1 MCLECIKQWR
11 TMRIE
16 LIDRIMFP
24 VMSKVCIKELQ
35 KDHPEWNGRAIKQN
49 ARRRFIKMLKETPSI
64 GRLSQN
70 HLKFNL
76 VGGAVWFA
84 LYEAVEELYGRM
96 SNDLYSRM
104 CNACMTMPIMAKRYA
119 STPFFSEKYQDNYIK
134 KVERVNRIKSEYNWN
149 TIIEKGETPDSM
161 RVCFTTC
168 GLCALATRT
177 GHRDI
182 LPIMCATD
190 YTVADQMGVILHRD
204 KTLATGD
211 PCCDYFYTRPDSEDE
226 KKWQAEHPEGSFISK

>member
-1 MCLECIKQWR
+1 
-11 TMRIE
+11 MRIE

-24 VMSKVCIKELQ
+24 VMSNVCIKELR
-35 KDHPEWNGRAIKQN
+35 KEHPEWNGKAIKRN
-49 ARRRFIKMLKETPSI
+49 VKKRFFKMLKDTPSI
-64 GRLSQN
+64 GSIRQN
-70 HLKFNL
+70 HWKFNL

-168 GLCALATRT
+168 GLCSLATRT

-211 PCCDYFYTRPDSEDE
+211 PCCDYFYTRPGSEDE

>member
-1 MCLECIKQWR
+1 
-11 TMRIE
+11 MRIE

-70 HLKFNL
+70 HWKFNL

-149 TIIEKGETPDSM
+149 TIIEKGRPRTP
-161 RVCFTTC
+161 C
-168 GLCALATRT
+168 GSALPPAVSAPWQRGPVTGTSFPLCAPRTTPLPTRW
-177 GHRDI
+177 
-182 LPIMCATD
+182 A
-190 YTVADQMGVILHRD
+190 
-204 KTLATGD
+204 
-211 PCCDYFYTRPDSEDE
+211 
-226 KKWQAEHPEGSFISK
+226 

>member
-1 MCLECIKQWR
+1 MH
-11 TMRIE
+11 IE

-24 VMSKVCIKELQ
+24 VMASVCIKELR
-35 KDHPEWNGRAIKQN
+35 KEHPEWNAGAIKRN
-49 ARRRFIKMLKETPSI
+49 ARKRFVKMLKETPSI

-70 HLKFNL
+70 HWKFNL

-84 LYEAVEELYGRM
+84 LYEAVEELYGKM
-96 SNDLYSRM
+96 TDEQYSQM
-104 CNACMTMPIMAKRYA
+104 CNATMTMPMMAKRYA
-119 STPFFSEKYQDNYIK
+119 STPFFSEEYQNNYIK

-161 RVCFTTC
+161 RLCFTTC

-211 PCCDYFYTRPDSEDE
+211 PCCDYFYTRPGSEDE
-226 KKWQAEHPEGSFISK
+226 KKWQAAHPKGTFVSK

>member
-1 MCLECIKQWR
+1 
-11 TMRIE
+11 MRIE

-24 VMSKVCIKELQ
+24 VM
-35 KDHPEWNGRAIKQN
+35 
-49 ARRRFIKMLKETPSI
+49 
-64 GRLSQN
+64 
-70 HLKFNL
+70 
-76 VGGAVWFA
+76 
-84 LYEAVEELYGRM
+84 
-96 SNDLYSRM
+96 
-104 CNACMTMPIMAKRYA
+104 AKRYA
-119 STPFFSEKYQDNYIK
+119 STPFFSEEYQNNYIK

-149 TIIEKGETPDSM
+149 TIIEKGETTDSM
-161 RVCFTTC
+161 HVCFTTC

-211 PCCDYFYTRPDSEDE
+211 PCCDYFYTRPGSEDE
-226 KKWQAEHPEGSFISK
+226 KKWQAAHPEGTFVSK